1 MSEWAKQQ
9 ACWNGMKGRTLN
21 YDDDFETCLTLVD
34 TAKAAKRDEKAK
46 KAMTDGINAQSEV
59 VTLGAE
65 FWKEVLAWGR
75 ERKRLTPKDMQI
87 LEICASI
94 PRRLPSDRNHGTHST
109 PLCACGI
116 KVSAM
121 VDIRCAVCP

>member
-1 MSEWAKQQ
+1 M
-9 ACWNGMKGRTLN
+9 
-21 YDDDFETCLTLVD
+21 D

-46 KAMTDGINAQSEV
+46 KAMTECINAQSEV
-59 VTLGAE
+59 VTFGAE

-94 PRRLPSDRNHGTHST
+94 PRRLPSDLQSRHALDALGRMRDQGFGES
-109 PLCACGI
+109 
-116 KVSAM
+116 
-121 VDIRCAVCP
+121 